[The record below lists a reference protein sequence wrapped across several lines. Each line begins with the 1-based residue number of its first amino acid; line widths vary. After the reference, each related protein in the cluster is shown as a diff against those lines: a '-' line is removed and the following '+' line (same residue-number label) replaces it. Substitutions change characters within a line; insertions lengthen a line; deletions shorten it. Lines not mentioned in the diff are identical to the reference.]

1 MAESS
6 LRSAEVE
13 KILLIPTCLSSSC
26 ISYLWF
32 SLNLGKKTSIFLWH
46 KDRTDDGEMA
56 GAAAKD
62 MFSFLPSSKIISF
75 A

>member
-13 KILLIPTCLSSSC
+13 KSLLIPICLSSSC

-32 SLNLGKKTSIFLWH
+32 SLNLGKKTSIFLWP
-46 KDRTDDGEMA
+46 KGRTDNGEMA
-56 GAAAKD
+56 GAADKD
-62 MFSFLPSSKIISF
+62 MFCSFLCKNPVH
-75 A
+75 